1 MKEWN
6 FKLKSNPREIS
17 AKLEDAL
24 GSANGF
30 VFNMDESINN
40 SITFKIRK
48 RILYA
53 WYLIFSNN
61 IIVNGKLLKSDT
73 KNVTDVKISFT
84 QHFLMVLV
92 VFTNIIFGL
101 GLLIA
106 LISGIINNTSIYA
119 IGGIFLL
126 FGISLWFI
134 IKNRFDRKVQEYQK
148 LISGVL
154 EL

>member
-6 FKLKSNPREIS
+6 FKVKSNPREIS

-24 GSANGF
+24 GPANGF

-61 IIVNGKLLKSDT
+61 IIVNGKLLKT
-73 KNVTDVKISFT
+73 NIENVTDVKISFT

-106 LISGIINNTSIYA
+106 MISGIINNTSIYA
-119 IGGIFLL
+119 IGGIFLI
-126 FGISLWFI
+126 FGISLWII
-134 IKNRFDRKVQEYQK
+134 IKNRFDRKAQEYQE